1 MDTVQSSIQ
10 NKLLRLLSVEDF
22 NLLAPDLVYVTF
34 SVRDQIEVAGRTIEH
49 AIFLEDGISSTV
61 AKSPQGRDVE
71 VGLTGYD
78 GVTGTSLVLGGES
91 TPLSVYIQ
99 LAGSGYRIAA
109 DKFLLAVEKSR
120 SLEQVL
126 LRYIQS
132 MVIQTATTALVNGQA
147 DAETRLARWLLMVHD
162 RSSGHN
168 LQLTHEFMSVMLGVR
183 RPWVTET
190 LHLLEGKGY
199 IRSTRGNV
207 SIHDRVGLVA
217 EAGGFYGVA
226 EREYE
231 KLLGVSLSKTCGF
244 DRR

>member
-1 MDTVQSSIQ
+1 MDVTQATVQ
-10 NKLLRLLSVEDF
+10 NRLLRLLAPEDF
-22 NLLAPDLVYVTF
+22 QLLARDLVPVTF
-34 SVRDQIEVAGRTIEH
+34 CLRDTIEH
-49 AIFLEDGISSTV
+49 PGAAIGSALFLENGIASIV
-61 AKSPQGRDVE
+61 AKSPQGRDIE
-71 VGLTGYD
+71 VGLAGND
-78 GVTGTSLVLGGES
+78 GMIGASLVLGGES
-91 TPLSVYIQ
+91 TPLAVYIQ

-109 DKFLLAVEKSR
+109 DKFLLAVKKSR

-162 RSSGHN
+162 RSSGHD

-199 IRSTRGNV
+199 IRCTRGMV
-207 SIHDRVGLVA
+207 SIRDRAGLVA

-231 KLLGVSLSKTCGF
+231 KLLGLQLAK
-244 DRR
+244 